1 MNHLTTHLKRQRQS
15 QRGFT
20 LVELLITSVLMG
32 VIFATGSNVMVSQI
46 RVSAQQESVRRLQD
60 HWGRINHLLDAEI
73 TESASATAVSGT
85 SLTLTLSGGQTITY
99 TFDAGSRTL
108 TRSGPPINDN
118 GTLNLTAGTPNVA
131 AVLLTNVDSFA
142 PTITNSRE
150 PTHTLAISDGLGASF
165 TGLSSSSRSRTSS
178 YP

>member
-1 MNHLTTHLKRQRQS
+1 MKHLTTPLQRHRQS
-15 QRGFT
+15 GFT
-20 LVELLITSVLMG
+20 LVELLITSVIMG
-32 VIFATGSNVMVSQI
+32 VIFATGSNVMVTQI

-60 HWGRINHLLDAEI
+60 HWGRINHLLDSEI
-73 TESASATAVSGT
+73 TESASAAAVANSA
-85 SLTLTLSGGQTITY
+85 LTLTLAGGQTITY
-99 TFDAGSRTL
+99 TYDAGSRTL

-131 AVLLTNVDSFA
+131 SVLLTDVDSFA

-150 PTHTLAISDGLGASF
+150 PAYTLAISDGLGASF

>member
-1 MNHLTTHLKRQRQS
+1 MNHRNTRHRRRPHGH
-15 QRGFT
+15 RGFT
-20 LVELLITSVLMG
+20 LVELLIASVITG
-32 VIFATGSNVMVSQI
+32 VIFATGSNVMVTQI

-60 HWGRINHLLDAEI
+60 HWGRINHLLETEI

-85 SLTLTLSGGQTITY
+85 SLTLTLAGGQTITY
-99 TFDAGSRTL
+99 AFDAGSRTI
-108 TRSGPPINDN
+108 TRTGPPINDN
-118 GTLNLTAGTPNVA
+118 GTLNLTPGTANVA
-131 AVLLTNVDSFA
+131 SVLLTNVEAFA

-150 PTHTLAISDGLGASF
+150 PAYTLALSDALGASF

>member
-1 MNHLTTHLKRQRQS
+1 MKDLTTRLRRRPHWH
-15 QRGFT
+15 RGFT
-20 LVELLITSVLMG
+20 LVELLITSVIMG
-32 VIFATGSNVMVSQI
+32 VIFATGSNVMVTQI

-60 HWGRINHLLDAEI
+60 HWGRINHLLDSEI
-73 TESASATAVSGT
+73 TESASATAVANT
-85 SLTLTLSGGQTITY
+85 SLTLTLAGGQTITY
-99 TFDAGSRTL
+99 TLNDRTL

-118 GTLNLTAGTPNVA
+118 GTLNLTAGTPNVSS
-131 AVLLTNVDSFA
+131 VLLTNVDAFA

-150 PTHTLAISDGLGASF
+150 PAYTLAIADGLGASF